1 MNYKNFIQLGIKI
14 DSKNQADKDIKEL
27 IDKLSKNEINLKISN
42 DVKNTIEN
50 LSKTLDVL
58 YGKANKSI
66 SLDSLVKSAEQ
77 SAKVFNDLG
86 SQIGKLHE
94 KSDLKINTKSNL
106 QEAKEVNKILN
117 DNYKASLKEAESQKQ
132 VNALREKEIRL
143 LELKKS
149 QLNRQYG
156 DKIDTSY
163 IDQSINKLK
172 SLDNISLKG
181 LKSEIS
187 NVKIGIREISEQAK
201 QSEGILSRFSH
212 SLQNV
217 GIYFN
222 GNDIFRFFMNG
233 AKNAVNYIVD
243 VENSMINL
251 RRVVDMTDESAN
263 NFQNNM
269 HKLSIDL
276 ASSNK
281 DTIETVANFSK
292 LGYSLE
298 EASSLGEV
306 TTKFNLAADINDIN
320 LATTSLIATLK
331 GFGLEA
337 SEAGKVTD
345 QINESSNRYAV
356 TAKDI
361 DTILAKSSSTL
372 GTFNNSLEESIALG
386 TSANEIMQNSDTV
399 GQALKSIAPR
409 LTTNTNALK
418 QLKKMNIEIEDQ
430 YGNLKSTYQLFKEL
444 GEKWGNLKGQDLAQ
458 TSNDLFGKQNIST
471 GLAIIKNVEQLDKIL
486 KDTKNSAGSVQDEF
500 NRYLDSTQAK
510 LSQFKENLGGLY
522 SQFLNSN
529 MTKGVMDGLNGV
541 VTGITSV
548 ISKLGSINTIIMTVI
563 GSLTMFS
570 SKFRE
575 SMSSYQPAFLDNIK
589 SRIVDIKEY
598 NNALKK
604 TITTQK
610 ERIKNLRSEGEVT
623 TVAQAKLS
631 AYQKELA
638 LSTVKTVALTARSI
652 ALQAVFSMG
661 LSLGIGLVV
670 TGLTKLGS
678 ALFSTKGSMKDC
690 TEQAKLLSDSVGQSK
705 SDNNLIEQYEQ
716 LKSKIDDTNTSEQEK
731 KSLNEKIALIKQQ
744 LTSSESEYAGILSD
758 ENLTL
763 DQQIEKMKS
772 LQKQKLFDE
781 SKKLDKDMD
790 SQGSFEK
797 EARDLDEL
805 ATKYNTLK
813 EAIKNG
819 DTRTTTDILGTS
831 NLEHAKR
838 DLDEMHNNII
848 SKQNEITKYNNSV
861 RTMGDA
867 GYSTQRSV
875 ITLSDSVDLFNKI
888 MSEST
893 SKINDNTTAK
903 KNNKELLSGSDNEAN
918 AEEEK
923 AQAIARATQEYNKST
938 QEVAKITGWIEK
950 LNKTQTVTPAI
961 ARQVA
966 KAYDDVGTSV
976 NDVGSLTEFLN
987 DKIQNQVEAQQ
998 EALMV
1003 MKGDDEQFY
1012 QDKIVNNQGYEDY
1025 LNGFLNRFVGNS
1037 NDNYN
1042 VDLSNYKTLNELKSG
1057 SMDELQVAVDDWL
1070 SKYIDTSNQNYSIDY
1085 SNFENLVSA
1094 KSEILKQF
1102 AGSMAQFWDDASGG
1116 FTQQAYGGIDL
1127 SGHDSQENYDKYTQQ
1142 AQGILDMK
1150 NKINSAYADLDKIY
1164 VGGKGLN
1171 LQGAVSGGTSG
1182 GKFGSGG
1189 SSGKGSKGGGS
1200 NGGKSEVEKYAEQLE
1215 NLNAKVDTDRY
1226 FELNNALAMVNNSL
1240 AENKIQQ
1247 DGLTDGALQKA
1258 LNEEIRLMNDK
1269 KNALSNIVA
1278 EQKKEIDEKRKKLE
1292 QDKFLF
1298 DANGQLTNS
1307 QEKLAELQY
1316 NINNRVY
1323 ENSEKGVKAKKEDI
1337 AWLEDLK
1344 KTTEEYSDL
1353 VNSKMPST
1361 VNQFEELAKAIEKSH
1376 KSMIE
1381 NLRNDLANGILED
1394 LKKET
1399 EATKEKM
1406 ESQQEKKLKR
1416 IEEEKK
1422 AMIEAYDAE
1431 IKSLQDQLKA
1441 LDDSSEDKKK
1451 KLEKLKAEKNKW
1463 MQDDSAFSKKK
1474 QDDLQTEI
1482 DALNKDIKKDDI
1494 NKQIED
1500 LQAKKDKE
1508 SKNYDEEISDLK
1520 KHYDKKKKLE
1530 EKSNKD
1536 SLLEQKAY
1544 AKADKLLKEK
1554 NINEILELLQSKQEY
1569 FKNVGSLLGEN
1580 FSQAL
1585 TDKIQLSL
1593 QSLDALMGGQTFAT
1607 SDGYNYNSI
1616 SNSGT
1621 NYKDINS
1628 GIISDRPLSP
1638 EEVDK
1643 IFKRTQKFETGG
1655 KIKFNGK
1662 DEKLAFVGDG
1672 EKVLTPKDTV
1682 MLDKIYDFSEQCQ
1695 NVLED
1700 LNFIMP
1706 TMYNNMQL
1714 ANPPIIDFNKIA
1726 SSMINNTNDNSDNS
1740 TKSVIWKNNITQNI
1754 YTKDDSYLSAR
1765 EMDKMLRTQIGQFK

>member
-14 DSKNQADKDIKEL
+14 DSKNQADKDIKDL
-27 IDKLSKNEINLKISN
+27 IDKLNKNEINLKISN

-66 SLDSLVKSAEQ
+66 SLDSLTRSAEQ

-86 SQIGKLHE
+86 NQIGKLHE
-94 KSDLKINTKSNL
+94 KSDLKINTKNSL

-132 VNALREKEIRL
+132 VNALREKEVRL

-172 SLDNISLKG
+172 SLDSVSLRG

-222 GNDIFRFFMNG
+222 GNDIFRFFING

-276 ASSNK
+276 ASNNK

-298 EASSLGEV
+298 EASSLGAV
-306 TTKFNLAADINDIN
+306 ATKFNLASDVNDIN
-320 LATTSLIATLK
+320 LSVTSLISTLK
-331 GFGLEA
+331 GFGLQA
-337 SEAGKVTD
+337 SEAGRIGD
-345 QINESSNRYAV
+345 EINEISNKYAV
-356 TAKDI
+356 NAKDI

-372 GTFNNSLEESIALG
+372 GTFNNTLEDSISLG
-386 TSANEIMQNSDTV
+386 TVANEIVQNSDVT
-399 GQALKSIAPR
+399 GQALKSLAPR
-409 LTTNTNALK
+409 LVTNTNALK

-444 GEKWGNLKGQDLAQ
+444 GEKWGDLKGEELAQ
-458 TSNDLFGKQNIST
+458 ASNDLFGKNFINV
-471 GLAIIKNVEQLDKIL
+471 GLSLVKNYQQLDKVL
-486 KDTKNSAGSVQDEF
+486 KDTKDSVGSVDDEF

-510 LSQFKENLGGLY
+510 VSQFKENLGGLY

-541 VTGITSV
+541 VTSITSV
-548 ISKLGSINTIIMTVI
+548 ISKLGSINTVIMTVI
-563 GSLTMFS
+563 GSLSLFS

-575 SMSSYQPAFLDNIK
+575 SMGNYQPTFLSNIK
-589 SRIVDIKEY
+589 NKTST
-598 NNALKK
+598 LKK
-604 TITTQK
+604 DNDVLKENIGKQQLYISTLNRSSEATQTAK
-610 ERIKNLRSEGEVT
+610 T
-623 TVAQAKLS
+623 KLS
-631 AYQKELA
+631 AMQKELA
-638 LSTVKTVALTARSI
+638 LSTVKTVAFTASSV
-652 ALQAVFSMG
+652 ALQAVMSMG

-678 ALFSTKGSMKDC
+678 ALFSTKGSMESC
-690 TEQAKLLSDSVGQSK
+690 TEQAKLLSDAVSQSK
-705 SDNNLIEQYEQ
+705 SDNSLIEQYEQ

-763 DQQIEKMKS
+763 DEQITKMKL

-790 SQGSFEK
+790 SQSSFEK

-819 DTRTTTDILGTS
+819 DTRTTQDILGTS
-831 NLEHAKR
+831 NLENAKK
-838 DLDEMHNNII
+838 DLDEIHNNII

-867 GYSTQRSV
+867 GYATQRST
-875 ITLSDSVDLFNKI
+875 IALSDSVDVFNKI
-888 MSEST
+888 MNEST

-903 KNNKELLSGSDNEAN
+903 KNNKELLGNLDNEAN

-923 AQAIARATQEYNKST
+923 AQAVARATQEYNKST
-938 QEVAKITGWIEK
+938 QEIAKITGWIEK
-950 LNKTQTVTPAI
+950 MNKTQTVTPAI

-966 KAYDDVGTSV
+966 KAYDDVGSSV
-976 NDVGSLTEFLN
+976 NDVGTLTDFLN

-998 EALMV
+998 EALMI
-1003 MKGDDEQFY
+1003 MEGDNQQFY
-1012 QDKIVNNQGYEDY
+1012 QDKVANNQSYEDY

-1057 SMDELQVAVDDWL
+1057 AMGELQVAVDDWL

-1085 SNFENLVSA
+1085 NNFETLVKA
-1094 KSEILKQF
+1094 KQEILKQF
-1102 AGSMAQFWDDASGG
+1102 AGSMAKFWDNASGG
-1116 FTQQAYGGIDL
+1116 FTQQAYGGVDL
-1127 SGHDSQENYDKYTQQ
+1127 SGHDSQENYDKYTKQ
-1142 AQGILDMK
+1142 AQGILDIK
-1150 NKINSAYADLDKIY
+1150 NKINSAYADLDNIY

-1189 SSGKGSKGGGS
+1189 SSGKGSKGGS
-1200 NGGKSEVEKYAEQLE
+1200 GKSGGLSKEKEVADINIETDAYELQKNKIEQLNTAISVNE
-1215 NLNAKVDTDRY
+1215 DKQKSLLITEEEKLNLMQEEQGLY
-1226 FELNNALAMVNNSL
+1226 
-1240 AENKIQQ
+1240 Q
-1247 DGLTDGALQKA
+1247 DKWMK
-1258 LNEEIRLMNDK
+1258 LNELAFSYDEERRSLEAYLRTQNLEIDALGNILNKNQVLKEWESWANASSGEEKEKRIKQTKDFQKQIERYSQVVQTELPKVESEWRNVGNTIQELDK
-1269 KNALSNIVA
+1269 QMKDLFKDTVSNIR
-1278 EQKKEIDEKRKKLE
+1278 DKLIE
-1292 QDKFLF
+1292 
-1298 DANGQLTNS
+1298 G
-1307 QEKLAELQY
+1307 
-1316 NINNRVY
+1316 I
-1323 ENSEKGVKAKKEDI
+1323 KEDI
-1337 AWLEDLK
+1337 SKSQEDKEEKLK
-1344 KTTEEYSDL
+1344 KLYD
-1353 VNSKMPST
+1353 KK
-1361 VNQFEELAKAIEKSH
+1361 LAKKDSEIKRLQDELNS
-1376 KSMIE
+1376 
-1381 NLRNDLANGILED
+1381 LNDSKED
-1394 LKKET
+1394 N
-1399 EATKEKM
+1399 
-1406 ESQQEKKLKR
+1406 EKKL
-1416 IEEEKK
+1416 
-1422 AMIEAYDAE
+1422 A
-1431 IKSLQDQLKA
+1431 
-1441 LDDSSEDKKK
+1441 
-1451 KLEKLKAEKNKW
+1451 KLKAEREAWSRDN
-1463 MQDDSAFSKKK
+1463 SVFAGSKINSLDESIADLEKQMKK
-1474 QDDLQTEI
+1474 DDLQSKIDDLNDEKKSIQDAYNDEVKSTKKKYEKKLTEQEIYNKANKLLQEKNI
-1482 DALNKDIKKDDI
+1482 DEIQKFMKLKDESFKDIGLAWGENLCKPI
-1494 NKQIED
+1494 NTQIEETFKAIEN
-1500 LQAKKDKE
+1500 LQAKAGIKSEVKTKTEYKEWYDDKGYLHVE
-1508 SKNYDEEISDLK
+1508 GNVNVAQASNGGRTPSNIDDGRAMILHSNEMISSADDTKKFDETHDFAKQASK
-1520 KHYDKKKKLE
+1520 
-1530 EKSNKD
+1530 
-1536 SLLEQKAY
+1536 
-1544 AKADKLLKEK
+1544 
-1554 NINEILELLQSKQEY
+1554 
-1569 FKNVGSLLGEN
+1569 
-1580 FSQAL
+1580 
-1585 TDKIQLSL
+1585 
-1593 QSLDALMGGQTFAT
+1593 
-1607 SDGYNYNSI
+1607 
-1616 SNSGT
+1616 
-1621 NYKDINS
+1621 
-1628 GIISDRPLSP
+1628 
-1638 EEVDK
+1638 
-1643 IFKRTQKFETGG
+1643 
-1655 KIKFNGK
+1655 
-1662 DEKLAFVGDG
+1662 
-1672 EKVLTPKDTV
+1672 
-1682 MLDKIYDFSEQCQ
+1682 
-1695 NVLED
+1695 VLED

-1706 TMYNNMQL
+1706 TMYNNMKL
-1714 ANPPIIDFNKIA
+1714 ANPPMLDFNKIA

-1740 TKSVIWKNNITQNI
+1740 TKSVVWKNNITQNI
-1754 YTKDDSYLSAR
+1754 YTKDDAYLNVRA
-1765 EMDKMLRTQIGQFK
+1765 MDKMLTNQARQY